1 MLKEGHHNLIGKVV
15 LLFYDSPKARERTEP
30 PPTPMAIP
38 DEIRNVIGKTTV
50 TTAIEWTDP
59 LSNKYSINKDV

>member
-15 LLFYDSPKARERTEP
+15 LLFYDFLPKARERTEP

-38 DEIRNVIGKTTV
+38 MMKLGTLLGK
-50 TTAIEWTDP
+50 
-59 LSNKYSINKDV
+59 LLLRLR

>member
-15 LLFYDSPKARERTEP
+15 LLFYDFLHLKLARTEP

-38 DEIRNVIGKTTV
+38 NEIRNVIGKTTV
-50 TTAIEWTDP
+50 TTAIVDR
-59 LSNKYSINKDV
+59 SIVQQI

>member
-1 MLKEGHHNLIGKVV
+1 LIGKVV
-15 LLFYDSPKARERTEP
+15 LLFYDFLHLKRERTEP

-38 DEIRNVIGKTTV
+38 MMKLGTLLGKLLLRLRWQ
-50 TTAIEWTDP
+50 WTDP